1 MNLLQ
6 FTSGIKI
13 LQQYYDNPG
22 GYHLEASHDTI
33 HLDPTDRPL
42 TPEHVREMLDL
53 GWWQP
58 DQVEEDYEYDP
69 ESGWNAFT

>member
-13 LQQYYDNPG
+13 LQQYYDNPN

-33 HLDPTDRPL
+33 HLYPTDRPL
-42 TPEHVREMLDL
+42 TAEHVKEMLDL
-53 GWWQP
+53 GWWQS
-58 DQVEEDYEYDP
+58 DQYEETYEYDP

>member
-13 LQQYYDNPG
+13 LQQYYDNPN

-33 HLDPTDRPL
+33 HLYPTDRPL
-42 TPEHVREMLDL
+42 TAEHVKEMLDL

-58 DQVEEDYEYDP
+58 DQYEETYEYDP
-69 ESGWNAFT
+69 ESSWNAFT

>member
-13 LQQYYDNPG
+13 LQQYYDNPN

-33 HLDPTDRPL
+33 HLYPTDRPL
-42 TPEHVREMLDL
+42 TAEHVKEMLDL

-58 DQVEEDYEYDP
+58 DQYEETYEYDP